1 MPKTVRRR
9 ALLAGA
15 SGLLAAPAVAQD
27 MRARTLRFIPQAN
40 LTVLDPVWGTATVTN
55 EHGNYVFDTLY
66 GCDSHFMP
74 KPQMAG
80 GHEISPDGRIWHIR
94 LRENLW
100 FHDGSPVLARDC
112 AASIARWAKRDPFG
126 QLLDRVMERCAAADD
141 RTIEIRLTRPFPM
154 LADAL
159 GKSEG
164 PAFIMPERLARTE
177 PTKPVAEMIG
187 SGPYRFLP
195 GEYNSG
201 SRVGYARFERYS
213 PRAEPADVMSGG
225 KVAHFERV
233 EWIVIPDAATAAAAL
248 GNGEAD
254 WWERPLVDLVPALQR
269 NPAVTVKV
277 ADPAGR
283 LALMRMNMAQ
293 KPFDN
298 VKLRRAVMAAANQED
313 YMRAA
318 RGDDTAL
325 WTDCRS
331 LFPKGTPYYRDAGT
345 ALMPGD
351 LKAARAL
358 LDASGYAGE
367 KVVLINPTDFP
378 DIGPLGQITNEAL
391 VKLGMNVDF
400 RETDWG
406 SVVQRRASREPVE
419 KGGWSIFHTT
429 GSAEAYANPAVNY
442 LVRGPGETGW
452 FGWWRNP
459 PSEAL
464 ADEWL
469 AATDPAVQ
477 TRIALEMGRIA
488 MEGVASVPLGQFYL
502 QTAFRRSLN
511 GMLTGPSPYPWNIRR
526 V

>member
-1 MPKTVRRR
+1 MPKLTRR
-9 ALLAGA
+9 AMLGA
-15 SGLLAAPAVAQD
+15 SAGLLAAPAIAQD
-27 MRARTLRFIPQAN
+27 TRARTLRFIPQAN

-55 EHGNYVFDTLY
+55 GHGNYVFDTLY
-66 GCDSHFMP
+66 GCDSKLNP
-74 KPQMAG
+74 RPQMAE
-80 GHEISPDGRIWHIR
+80 GHEVSPDGLVWRIK

-100 FHDGSPVLARDC
+100 FHDGTPVLARDC
-112 AASIARWAKRDPFG
+112 AASIARWAKRDTFG
-126 QLLDRVMERCAAADD
+126 QLLDRAAERYGTVDD
-141 RTIEIRLTRPFPM
+141 RTIEIRLKRPFPM

-177 PTKPVAEMIG
+177 HTKAVSEMVG

-195 GEYNSG
+195 GDYNSG
-201 SRVGYARFERYS
+201 SRAAYAKFERYT
-213 PRAEPADVMSGG
+213 PRAEPADVMAGG
-225 KVAHFERV
+225 KVAHFDRV
-233 EWIVIPDAATAAAAL
+233 EWIVIPDHSTAAAAL

-254 WWERPLVDLVPALQR
+254 WWERPLVDLVPSLQR

-283 LALMRMNMAQ
+283 LALMRMNMLQ

-298 VKLRRAVMAAANQED
+298 VKLRRAMMAAVNQED

-331 LFPKGTPYYRDAGT
+331 VFPKGTPYYRDAGT

-351 LKAARAL
+351 LKAARKL
-358 LDASGYAGE
+358 LDASGYGGE

-378 DIGPLGQITNEAL
+378 DIGPLGQITNEWL

-406 SVVQRRASREPVE
+406 TVVQRRASREPVE

-442 LVRGPGETGW
+442 LVRGPGEAGW

-469 AATDPAVQ
+469 AASDPAVQ
-477 TRIALEMGRIA
+477 ARIAMEMGRIA
-488 MEGVASVPLGQFYL
+488 MEEVSCVPLGQFYL
-502 QTAFRRSLN
+502 QTAFRKNLT
-511 GMLTGPSPYPWNIRR
+511 GVLTGPSPYPWNVRR